1 MRNEI
6 LQLKDLGRMPN
17 ESINDTESIDELV
30 NTYDALLEQIQ
41 LPISFDE
48 AMVLVQIFPENA
60 FYDLQWSLLK
70 LVESVCVDDENK
82 YIQLINSCPSQEW
95 RDTLN
100 ARYANYKRHKGKSK
114 FITSRDNGLTPF
126 PAKPLLTIRITLYDK
141 IHFRCDVL
149 SDIHI

>member
-1 MRNEI
+1 MRTKI
-6 LQLKDLGRMPN
+6 LQLKDLGHMPN
-17 ESINDTESIDELV
+17 ESINDPDNIVEVIRSYDEL
-30 NTYDALLEQIQ
+30 LKRIQ

-100 ARYANYKRHKGKSK
+100 ARYANYKRHKG
-114 FITSRDNGLTPF
+114 
-126 PAKPLLTIRITLYDK
+126 
-141 IHFRCDVL
+141 
-149 SDIHI
+149 

>member
-48 AMVLVQIFPENA
+48 AEVLVQIFPENS
-60 FYDLQWSLLK
+60 FYDLQWDLLK
-70 LVESVCVDDENK
+70 LVESVIRIDDGDK
-82 YIQLINSCPSQEW
+82 YIQLINACPSQEW
-95 RDTLN
+95 KGVLN
-100 ARYANYKRHKGKSK
+100 IRYKNYKKSQE
-114 FITSRDNGLTPF
+114 
-126 PAKPLLTIRITLYDK
+126 
-141 IHFRCDVL
+141 V
-149 SDIHI
+149 

>member
-17 ESINDTESIDELV
+17 ESINDPDNIVEVIRSYDEL
-30 NTYDALLEQIQ
+30 LKRIQ

-100 ARYANYKRHKGKSK
+100 ARYANYKRHKG
-114 FITSRDNGLTPF
+114 
-126 PAKPLLTIRITLYDK
+126 
-141 IHFRCDVL
+141 
-149 SDIHI
+149 

>member
-17 ESINDTESIDELV
+17 ESINDPDNIVEVIRSYDEL
-30 NTYDALLEQIQ
+30 LKRIQ

-70 LVESVCVDDENK
+70 LVESICVDDENK

-100 ARYANYKRHKGKSK
+100 ARYANYKKAQEVK
-114 FITSRDNGLTPF
+114 
-126 PAKPLLTIRITLYDK
+126 
-141 IHFRCDVL
+141 
-149 SDIHI
+149 